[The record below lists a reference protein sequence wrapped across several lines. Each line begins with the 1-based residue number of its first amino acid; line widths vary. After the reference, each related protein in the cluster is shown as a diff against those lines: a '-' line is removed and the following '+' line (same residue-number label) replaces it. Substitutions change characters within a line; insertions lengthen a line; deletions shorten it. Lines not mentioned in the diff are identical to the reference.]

1 MENYNI
7 PQYSEMLSEPK
18 QSWGGRWT
26 DEKLDTFEK
35 YVKAYLTIMNKY
47 RFRPNYGWRL
57 LYFDGFAGSG
67 TRVVDVHE
75 DSTLYKLFEEEAIT
89 EEQLNVY
96 KGAAER
102 VVSLE
107 TEGFDW
113 YYFVDLDKDSNDK
126 LREKLL
132 PYQKENQRF
141 EFRNEDANE
150 ITKKMGQFMANNYKK
165 WKGLVLLDPFGMS
178 INWNTISS
186 LKNASIDLW
195 ILVPTGVIINRLLE
209 RDGSLKHIERLKSF
223 FGMSKEEITKFFYKK
238 RIDNTL
244 FGEEILTEKVQNPIQ
259 KIAELYVER
268 LKTEF
273 KYVTDAPLVLTNNR
287 GVPIF
292 HFVFASNNKT
302 AVKIAQQIIERK
314 S

>member
-7 PQYSEMLSEPK
+7 PQDSEMVSEPK
-18 QSWGGRWT
+18 LSWGGHWT
-26 DEKLDTFEK
+26 EDKLDAFEK

-47 RFRPNYGWRL
+47 RDRYGWKL

-67 TRVVDVHE
+67 TRETNIHE
-75 DSTLYKLFEEEAIT
+75 DSTLYDLFEEDAIT

-102 VVSLE
+102 VVRLE
-107 TEGFDW
+107 TKGFDR
-113 YYFVDLDKDSNDK
+113 YYFVDLDKESNDK
-126 LREKLL
+126 LQEKLL
-132 PYQKENQRF
+132 QFKKEGQHF
-141 EFRNEDANE
+141 EFRNEDANVV
-150 ITKKMGQFMANNYKK
+150 TKKMGQYMANNHDK

-178 INWNTISS
+178 IDWNTISS
-186 LKNASIDLW
+186 LKHASVDLW

-209 RDGSLKHIERLKSF
+209 RDGSLKHIEKLKSF
-223 FGMSKEEITKFFYKK
+223 FGMTKDEITNFFYTK
-238 RIDNTL
+238 RTDKTL
-244 FGEEILTEKVQNPIQ
+244 FGDVDLIEKVQNPIQ

-273 KYVTDAPLVLTNNR
+273 EFVTDAPLVLTNNR

-292 HFVFASNNKT
+292 HFVFASNNET
-302 AVKIAQQIIERK
+302 AVKIAQQIIKKK